1 MIRYLSGILAE
12 VGEAEIVVEVQ
23 GVGYAVNVPV
33 SMMELLPDLGE
44 NIKVYTYFSVRED
57 AMQLFGFLNREDL
70 QMYRLLISVNGI
82 GPKAGMGIM
91 GSLTG
96 EDIRY
101 AVMTEDAK
109 TIAKAPGIGPK
120 TAKKVILELKDKV
133 DLEEMV
139 ASGVAQDSAGI
150 AGMTGAAGMKG
161 TANQGVVQDAIEALV
176 VLGYPKTD
184 AAKAV
189 RSVELAEDMTVE
201 DLLKKSLKKI

>member
-12 VGEAEIVVEVQ
+12 VGEAEIVVEVE
-23 GVGYAVNVPV
+23 GIGYAVNVPV

-44 NIKVYTYFSVRED
+44 EIKVYTYFSVRED

-82 GPKAGMGIM
+82 GPKAGLGIM
-91 GSLTG
+91 GTLTG
-96 EDIRY
+96 EDLRY
-101 AVMTEDAK
+101 AVMSEDAK

-120 TAKKVILELKDKV
+120 TAKKVILELKDKI

-139 ASGVAQDSAGI
+139 ASAVGQDSP
-150 AGMTGAAGMKG
+150 GAAGAARRAG
-161 TANQGVVQDAIEALV
+161 TEDQGVVQDAIEALV

-184 AAKAV
+184 AARAV
-189 RSVELAEDMTVE
+189 RSVELAEDLTVE
-201 DLLKKSLKKI
+201 ELLKKSLKNI